1 MLAQCIGTAS
11 VRAGHSVLFTRAEA
25 LLKDLGHHGNSA
37 TGEAD
42 APAEIPNRLAESDGA
57 FTPQPGRVSF
67 RVHQQR
73 R

>member
-1 MLAQCIGTAS
+1 MLAQCLGTAS
-11 VRAGHSVLFTRAEA
+11 VRAGHSVLFTRADA

-37 TGEAD
+37 AGEVD

-57 FTPQPGRVSF
+57 LRRSWGVSF

-73 R
+73 P